1 MSATESPN
9 EQGPLVLLVEDN
21 VHNRAIFAQ
30 VLAHYGYEVR
40 EAENGEQAVRLA
52 TELRPAVILMDLSL
66 PVLDGWEAT
75 RKIKADPQLAEIPI
89 IALTA
94 HAMKGDDDRALG
106 VGCDGYLAKPIS
118 PKRVV
123 EAVAAVVRGERPP
136 GR

>member
-1 MSATESPN
+1 MSATESPRD
-9 EQGPLVLLVEDN
+9 QQLVLLVEDN

-52 TELRPAVILMDLSL
+52 AELRPSVILMDLSL
-66 PVLDGWEAT
+66 PVMDGWEAT
-75 RKIKADPQLAEIPI
+75 RKIKANPELAQIPI

-94 HAMKGDDDRALG
+94 HAMKGDDERALAA
-106 VGCDGYLAKPIS
+106 GCDGYLAKPVS

-123 EAVAAVVRGERPP
+123 ETVAAAIKGPRGQ
-136 GR
+136 